1 MKKHQIFSVLFLLT
15 TAFTANGIT
24 LKVEFTEN
32 LTNETEWVY
41 ASNTKISKEKG
52 FHITSA
58 ESVAVASPTFDF
70 AITSVTVVAHLT
82 SENTRRTLY
91 VIPMD
96 GDQLMEDKA
105 QEIAPLLPDATEVSR
120 TWTKEYLVRKI
131 GFRIKGESGNV
142 YLLSAK
148 ILGVSIPYP
157 PENLEAA
164 RVGGKQI
171 FIKWRN
177 SETVAG
183 NKVRVYKTTWRDESF
198 ETVKS
203 YDFNEFSNDGA
214 SNKKVDAFTGNYSDF
229 AGSTLIY
236 LPTNSVGQI
245 QTMMYSSV
253 LAHVSTSQQHAIC
266 QAIMI

>member
-1 MKKHQIFSVLFLLT
+1 MKKRQIFSVLFLLA

-24 LKVEFTEN
+24 LEVEFTEN

-41 ASNTKISKEKG
+41 APNTKIGKEKG

-70 AITSVTVVAHLT
+70 AITSVTVVAHLA

-105 QEIAPLLPDATEVSR
+105 QEIAPLLPNATEVSR

-131 GFRIKGESGNV
+131 GFRIEGESGNV
-142 YLLSAK
+142 YLRSAK

-157 PENLEAA
+157 PEQP
-164 RVGGKQI
+164 RS
-171 FIKWRN
+171 RP
-177 SETVAG
+177 
-183 NKVRVYKTTWRDESF
+183 RRRKT
-198 ETVKS
+198 
-203 YDFNEFSNDGA
+203 DFHQMA
-214 SNKKVDAFTGNYSDF
+214 K
-229 AGSTLIY
+229 L
-236 LPTNSVGQI
+236 
-245 QTMMYSSV
+245 
-253 LAHVSTSQQHAIC
+253 
-266 QAIMI
+266 